1 MNNNSWAECSKE
13 EYNYRDR
20 INYMY
25 TVSEDTNK
33 ITYYRQVNMKIYD
46 VEWLRNKLKKG
57 EE

>member
-1 MNNNSWAECSKE
+1 MNDNWIECSKE

-46 VEWLRNKLKKG
+46 AEWLRDELKKG